1 MCLDMRLVFREQ
13 LVVRHI
19 FVYVANVYSS
29 STQWNE
35 KQREKY
41 ENVFAKCAFSE
52 PWFFSLFFSVWLI
65 NKRNAYDCLPV

>member
-29 STQWNE
+29 NTRWNE

-52 PWFFSLFFSVWLI
+52 PWVFFSFLFSLV
-65 NKRNAYDCLPV
+65 Y